1 MARMRLHILLLAGLL
16 LSGCGSRVPVFPLQE
31 VPGRSMTDRWAGK
44 KVLAAGEPAEGE
56 WRSLEGLGTIETV
69 SDSRWGRVLRYH
81 TSLLDTAHIRAPENR
96 TPWGSFK
103 AEQGGENCVALV
115 FDTPQDWQAYNRIA
129 VWLYIHPSRNP
140 NVNLAF
146 DLVNEGTEDTT
157 LTPGRETYLDLPQG
171 VWTQVF
177 WEIGYYPRDRIPRF
191 ELRQTL
197 IGYDR
202 ELGEPEVTVDVG
214 PIQLQRVAPDHY
226 EGWDL
231 PAGQIAFSHA
241 GYRPGDA
248 KQALAPDGGAGFS
261 LEDTEGKTVFKGVAK
276 KVSNKGNNFSLL
288 DFSPFRRPGTYRIR
302 YGEILSEPFPIGKE
316 VWREPLV
323 SALNFY
329 FCQRCGYPVEGIH
342 GACHLD
348 TQGFSGAERHPVT
361 GGWHDAGDLSQGWF
375 RTAYGCL
382 ALMSALDG
390 ADKALADRLKDEIA
404 WGLKWLLEARFPEGR
419 HITWNH
425 QRIYSDNVPDTYDD
439 VVSEAVFSPWE
450 NYLGVA
456 VFLEAAAL
464 FPARKSELEA
474 AALADWQATADHPS
488 GDALTLSWGAT
499 ASALLY
505 ERFGEEKYRDAAL
518 DCARKLVFSQTREG
532 YWGDLLGFHTA
543 FNEAATIALRTL
555 CRVLPSASEQADW
568 MRAAGLYCDYLKQGS
583 RLAAPYN
590 LLPAGVHRTFP
601 AWIDHVFHGATN
613 AQLSAAWALAEASAL
628 LGDDEGMELVQQQ
641 LEWTL
646 GRNPFGASLMYG
658 VGYNYA
664 PLFAY
669 CSHNVVGALP
679 VGVDSFRD
687 DEPFWNGTAGAT
699 SHEMWI
705 EPVSRFVGAL
715 SVWARFR

>member
-1 MARMRLHILLLAGLL
+1 
-16 LSGCGSRVPVFPLQE
+16 
-31 VPGRSMTDRWAGK
+31 MTDRWVRK
-44 KVLAAGEPAEGE
+44 QVLAAGELGEGE
-56 WRSLEGLGTIETV
+56 WRNLEGIGTIETV
-69 SDSRWGRVLRYH
+69 SDSRWGQVLRYH
-81 TSLLDTAHIRAPENR
+81 TSLLDTAHIRAQENR

-115 FDTPQDWQAYNRIA
+115 FDTPQDWRAYNRIA
-129 VWLYIHPSRNP
+129 VWIYIHPSRNP

-157 LTPGRETYLDLPQG
+157 FTPGRETYLDLPQG

-177 WEIGYYPRDRIPRF
+177 WEFDYYPRDRIPRF

-202 ELGEPEVTVDVG
+202 ALGEPEVTVDVG

-231 PAGQIAFSHA
+231 SAGQIAFSHV

-261 LEDTEGKTVFKGVAK
+261 LEDTKGKTVFKGIAT
-276 KVSNKGNNFSLL
+276 KVFNKGNDFSLL
-288 DFSPFRRPGTYRIR
+288 DFSDFRRPGTYRIR
-302 YGEILSEPFPIGKE
+302 YGESLSEPFPIGDE

-323 SALNFY
+323 SALKFY
-329 FCQRCGYPVEGIH
+329 FCQRCGYPVEGSH

-348 TQGFSGAERHPVT
+348 TQGFSGTERHGVT

-382 ALMSALDG
+382 ALMSALEG
-390 ADKALADRLKDEIA
+390 ADKSLKARLEDEIA

-425 QRIYSDNVPDTYDD
+425 QRIYSDNVPDTDDD

-456 VFLEAAAL
+456 VFLQAAAI
-464 FPARKSELEA
+464 FPERKSELET
-474 AALADWQATADHPS
+474 AALEDWNATVDHPA
-488 GDALTLSWGAT
+488 GDALTLSWEAT

-505 ERFGEEKYRDAAL
+505 ERCGDEKYRDAAL
-518 DCARKLVFSQTREG
+518 DSARKLVSSQTGEG

-555 CRVLPSASEQADW
+555 CRVFPSAQEQADW
-568 MRAAGLYCDYLKQGS
+568 MRAANLYCDYLKQGS
-583 RLAAPYN
+583 RLSAPYN

-601 AWIDHVFHGATN
+601 VWIDHIFHGATN

-628 LGDDEGMELVQQQ
+628 LGDDDGMQLVQQQ

-646 GRNPFGASLMYG
+646 GRNPFGTSLMYG